1 MFYVNTETL
10 FIPYSNEIVLFPFCE
25 RLMKT
30 SYFYLFI
37 FAIFLLHISMYKNSK
52 KKNNNKQTEQL
63 TCKGEKNKQLFIDFM
78 SR

>member
-37 FAIFLLHISMYKNSK
+37 FFASYFNVEKFEE
-52 KKNNNKQTEQL
+52 KNNNKQTEQL
-63 TCKGEKNKQLFIDFM
+63 TCKGEKK
-78 SR
+78 